1 MVRILPVLSR
11 VREIAFLAILLAG
24 ITSGLLGLV
33 LSSSLIVIFGE
44 IVPQA
49 LCSRYGLIIGAKTIY
64 FTRILILCFF
74 IFAYPISKVLDLVLG
89 KEIGNLYSREE
100 LKTLISLHVEN
111 PEAQEESGLTQED
124 TRIMKAVLEYHNRK
138 VKDVMTPLD
147 RVYKLESKTKLNFDT
162 ILEIHRKGYT
172 RIPVFEGSENNII
185 GILFTKDLIL
195 INPDD
200 KIEVKSVLAFHGLE
214 HMQFI
219 IEDQFLKETLLRF
232 KSSFSHM
239 MIVTSSTKDVNE
251 GTPFK
256 SFH

>member
-1 MVRILPVLSR
+1 MVRILPFVSR
-11 VREIAFLAILLAG
+11 VREIAFLAIFLAG
-24 ITSGLLGLV
+24 MTSGILALV
-33 LSSSLIVIFGE
+33 LSSALIVIFGE

-49 LCSRYGLIIGAKTIY
+49 ICSRYGLFIGAKTIY
-64 FTRILILCFF
+64 FTRLLIFCFF
-74 IFAYPISKVLDLVLG
+74 IFTYPISKVLDLILG

-111 PEAQEESGLTQED
+111 PEAREASGLTQED
-124 TRIMKAVLEYHNRK
+124 THIMKAVLEYHNRK
-138 VKDVMTPLD
+138 VKDVMTPID

-172 RIPVFEGSENNII
+172 RIPIFEGSENNII

-200 KIEVKSVLAFHGLE
+200 KIEVKSLLAFHGLD

-219 IEDQFLKETLLRF
+219 VEDKFLKETLLRF
-232 KSSFSHM
+232 KSSYSHM
-239 MIVTSSTKDVNE
+239 MIVTTSRKDIVE
-251 GTPFK
+251 GTLFK
-256 SFH
+256 SIH